1 MEYKKMIQG
10 ATSNTYIQLF
20 RYTIVGGIAYV
31 VDFSL
36 LTVLTELF
44 DVYYLVS
51 SGISFSV
58 GLIINYTISINWVF
72 ETRRVKNAQKEFF
85 IYTIIGLIGLLI
97 NQLLMWTF
105 TDLLLFHYLI
115 SKIFVSI
122 FVYLFNF
129 TARKFVLF

>member
-72 ETRRVKNAQKEFF
+72 ETRRVKNVQKEFAIF
-85 IYTIIGLIGLLI
+85 LIIGLVGLFI
-97 NQLLMWTF
+97 NQVLMWTF